1 MREISHDLDRLGSGS
16 RFTVR
21 AARDACARVCGVCGS
36 ERCGEGAAR
45 EVSAAC
51 EMEWSERVDERF
63 REPPIEWPPSR
74 VAPRS
79 VLALLE
85 ISLLRDLA
93 WAEDFSNLYPT
104 LGSCPNTTLLKS
116 IDVVFFPPSIFRSF

>member
-1 MREISHDLDRLGSGS
+1 MILIALGQAHGSQFAPLVMRARGSVVCVG
-16 RFTVR
+16 V
-21 AARDACARVCGVCGS
+21 RDAEKGPRAKCPPRAIWNGASGVG
-36 ERCGEGAAR
+36 
-45 EVSAAC
+45 
-51 EMEWSERVDERF
+51 ERF

-104 LGSCPNTTLLKS
+104 LGSCPNRESRNPFKN
-116 IDVVFFPPSIFRSF
+116 